1 MPATTLDLAT
11 LKTNNSW
18 ADGQRL
24 TEAKIDAIMGIT
36 GTTGIQDW
44 ADDTVD
50 NLNQFRLDGFGSAY
64 TLDNDAVANFTSSIT
79 LYNKQVV
86 VDTYS
91 TNILLGTATDVDY
104 VDVDAVNAAIVFTPN
119 LLAGD
124 YKVTFQF
131 TDHSIGTAAVD
142 TDCETA
148 FRLTDGTTNSNP
160 IRVQHRV
167 DGTGLAAGDQTEFQI
182 PVSIMHV
189 FTGLAA
195 GTAVTVRLQKRVLT
209 ATAVATHDTDAAV
222 TNVMYMVAEKI

>member
-11 LKTNNSW
+11 LKTNNTW
-18 ADGQRL
+18 AEGQRL
-24 TEAKIDAIMGIT
+24 TEAKLDNIFGIT

-50 NLNQFRLDGFGSAY
+50 NLNQLRLDGFGSSY
-64 TLDNDAVANFTSSIT
+64 TLDNDATANFTNSIT

-86 VDTYS
+86 TDTYS
-91 TNILLGTATDVDY
+91 TNINLGTSTDADY

-142 TDCETA
+142 TNCETA
-148 FRLTDGTTNSNP
+148 YRLTDGTTNSNP
-160 IRVQHRV
+160 IRVQHRM
-167 DGTGLAAGDQTEFQI
+167 DGTGLAAGDQSEFQI
-182 PVSIMHV
+182 PVMLCHV
-189 FTGLAA
+189 FTNLAA
-195 GTAVTVRLQKRVLT
+195 GTEVTVRLQKRVLT
-209 ATAVATHDTDAAV
+209 ATAVDTHDTDGAA

>member
-24 TEAKIDAIMGIT
+24 TEAKLDAITGIT

-44 ADDTVD
+44 ADDVND
-50 NLNQFRLDGFGSAY
+50 NLNQIRIDALGTAY
-64 TLDNDAVANFTSSIT
+64 VYDNDAAANFTGSIT

-86 VDTYS
+86 TDTYS
-91 TNILLGTATDVDY
+91 TNITLGTATDIDFVN
-104 VDVDAVNAAIVFTPN
+104 VDAVNAAIVFTPN

-148 FRLTDGTTNSNP
+148 FRLSDGTTNSNP

-182 PVSIMHV
+182 PVTLCHV

-195 GTAVTVRLQKRVLT
+195 GTAVTVTLQKRVLT
-209 ATAVATHDTDAAV
+209 ATAVATHDTDGAA
-222 TNVMYMVAEKI
+222 TNVMYMIAEKI